1 VSFRRGELPFDK
13 WSLVHVASGAA
24 LGLVTGSFLWAFAL
38 LVAYEGLEGILR
50 RVRPDPSGRGLFEFE
65 SWPNILAD
73 ILVGMAGFVAVRLAF
88 RLA

>member
-1 VSFRRGELPFDK
+1 VSFRRGEAPFDK
-13 WSLVHVASGAA
+13 WSLVHAASGAA
-24 LGLVTGSFLWAFAL
+24 LGLLFSSFLLAFGL
-38 LVAYEGLEGILR
+38 LAAYEGVEALLR
-50 RVRPDPSGRGLFEFE
+50 RVRPDPEGKGLFEYE